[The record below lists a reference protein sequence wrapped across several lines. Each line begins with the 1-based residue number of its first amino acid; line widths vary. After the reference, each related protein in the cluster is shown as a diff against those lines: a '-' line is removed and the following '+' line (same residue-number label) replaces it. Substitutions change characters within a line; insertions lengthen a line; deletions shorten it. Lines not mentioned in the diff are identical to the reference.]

1 MSTLDRPIE
10 DDDISHDSDAYRRW
24 KGTDTIAP
32 KSKQEEVLGKDPH
45 PTAGLDAAGPDTFE
59 YREFLDILSKGMGRR
74 NILIPI
80 PDWLTLM
87 VGQFRG
93 LLLQDIVITEAE
105 IRGLRQG
112 LAASSEEPLGTTSF
126 RDWAKEN
133 GDDLGRIYRNDI
145 KTRKYVK

>member
-145 KTRKYVK
+145 KTRKYLK